1 MSQSKLDRLV
11 KMVNQ
16 IALNMSANGTDK
28 MVADQVAQ
36 HLEKFWSPPMKNLI
50 TEQAAGLILGLRLLR
65 SWRFR
70 ICWLCRKLSGVSY
83 FPHHILSYC
92 SQSAAHAKQSKTY
105 PTALAPFSASCE
117 V

>member
-16 IALNMSANGTDK
+16 IALNMSANGADK

-50 TEQAAGLILGLRLLR
+50 TEQA
-65 SWRFR
+65 
-70 ICWLCRKLSGVSY
+70 SGG
-83 FPHHILSYC
+83 
-92 SQSAAHAKQSKTY
+92 
-105 PTALAPFSASCE
+105 
-117 V
+117 